1 MSNITVKYGK
11 GMKMSDMIDADYR
24 LLLLLTR
31 LQFSLGFGDKSVDA
45 VCQQY
50 GFDTDCFLF
59 LANFQSNKAI
69 MDNVE
74 ERFNQLPLEPFL
86 YYLQCSH
93 DYFLKN
99 RLPNI
104 RRKLKLIFAEEEKE
118 LEELVLDFFDNYM
131 EEVREHM
138 EYENDTVFPYVQKL
152 IKSTNKNSYSIDI
165 FEERHNNI
173 EEKMTDLKR
182 ILMKYVSGMKDQSLM
197 VNILMELYMSEE
209 ELAAHTFIEDN
220 LVIPRVKSIEKRKEV

>member
-11 GMKMSDMIDADYR
+11 GMKMSDLIDADYN

-31 LQFSLGFGDKSVDA
+31 LKFSLGFGDKSVDA
-45 VCQQY
+45 VCKQY
-50 GFDTDCFLF
+50 DFDTDCFLF

-69 MDNVE
+69 MNNLE
-74 ERFNQLPLEPFL
+74 EIFDQLPLKPFL

-104 RRKLKLIFAEEEKE
+104 RRKLKLIFTEEEKE
-118 LEELVLDFFDNYM
+118 LEDLVLDFFDNYT

-138 EYENDTVFPYVQKL
+138 EYENDTVFPYVGGL
-152 IKSTNKNSYSIDI
+152 LNSSEDDAYRIDI
-165 FEERHNNI
+165 FEKRHNNI
-173 EEKMTDLKR
+173 EEKMADLKR
-182 ILMKYVSGMKDQSLM
+182 ILMKYVSGKKDQLLM

-220 LVIPRVKSIEKRKEV
+220 LVIPRVKNMEKKGDR

>member
-1 MSNITVKYGK
+1 MSNITVKYAK
-11 GMKMSDMIDADYR
+11 EMKMSDLIDADYR

-31 LQFSLGFGDKSVDA
+31 LNFSLGFGDRSVDA
-45 VCQQY
+45 VCKQY

-69 MDNVE
+69 MNPE
-74 ERFNQLPLEPFL
+74 EMFNQLPLEPFL
-86 YYLQCSH
+86 YYLKCSH
-93 DYFLKN
+93 EYFLDN

-104 RRKLKLIFAEEEKE
+104 RRKLKLIFTEEEKDVE
-118 LEELVLDFFDNYM
+118 SLVLDFFDNYM

-138 EYENDTVFPYVQKL
+138 EYENDTVFPYVQRL
-152 IKSTNKNSYSIDI
+152 INRSEENTYSINI

-173 EEKMTDLKR
+173 EEKMADLKR

-220 LVIPRVKSIEKRKEV
+220 LVIPRVKNIEKAKDA